1 VQVIEIMSKRNNY
14 PRNII
19 RVKTVLARDC
29 TYRGEETPPLCKN
42 PYSVDEIFIKK
53 LMGLFIVAG
62 KTMNFAEG
70 VKVKVL

>member
-1 VQVIEIMSKRNNY
+1 
-14 PRNII
+14 
-19 RVKTVLARDC
+19 
-29 TYRGEETPPLCKN
+29 
-42 PYSVDEIFIKK
+42 VDEIFIKK